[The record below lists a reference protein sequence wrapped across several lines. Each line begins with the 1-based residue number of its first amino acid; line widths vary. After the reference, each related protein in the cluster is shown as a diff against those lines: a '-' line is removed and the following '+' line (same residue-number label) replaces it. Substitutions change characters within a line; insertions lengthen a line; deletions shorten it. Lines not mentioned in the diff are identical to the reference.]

1 MRAAKQA
8 FENHEITKEEY
19 DQVIDELLDTDGEV
33 KLDVNDVGI
42 LEKML
47 SKTED

>member
-19 DQVIDELLDTDGEV
+19 DQVIDELLDTD
-33 KLDVNDVGI
+33 KDWVGF
-42 LEKML
+42 LEEFEK
-47 SKTED
+47 